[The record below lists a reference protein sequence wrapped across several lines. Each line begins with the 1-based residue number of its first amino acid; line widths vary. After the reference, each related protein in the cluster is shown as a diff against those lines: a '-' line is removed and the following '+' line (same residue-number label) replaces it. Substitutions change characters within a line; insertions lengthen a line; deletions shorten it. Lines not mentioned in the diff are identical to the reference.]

1 MNIFKTFLKV
11 MAFTLA
17 AIFLLDVGMWA
28 GFQSYQYYKTYPVRK
43 LARGLEQM
51 TKERELL
58 YKNDLYGGKT
68 PEETFVMY
76 VEALKKGD
84 LDLASRYFVLS
95 GQAKELEALKKMSP
109 EQMVAYVKKIDGS
122 EKVWKFDDKGSWGN
136 YRIYYVTEEHFSLDF
151 TLNES
156 SKVWK
161 LESI

>member
-1 MNIFKTFLKV
+1 

-17 AIFLLDVGMWA
+17 ALFLLDVGMWA

-84 LDLASRYFVLS
+84 LELASRYFVLS
-95 GQAKELEALKKMSP
+95 GQAKELDALKKMNP
-109 EQMVAYVKKIDGS
+109 EQMAIYVDKIKKIEEIYKLS
-122 EKVWKFDDKGSWGN
+122 EE
-136 YRIYYVTEEHFSLDF
+136 TSLDTTREYF
-151 TLNES
+151 YKIDNKWGAVRFQLNDF
-156 SKVWK
+156 SKIWK
-161 LESI
+161 IDYI